1 MTQPTTLQSQFKS
14 LGACQDAI
22 KMAKEYKTLEEAWNA
37 WPRGDHMLW
46 IYRRAK
52 NYDFQLLTLAKGH
65 CANTVRH
72 LMKYKRSTDAV
83 DMAIKFGEGN
93 ATLAEVNAAAAYA
106 AYAADAADYAAY
118 AADAAAYAAYAA
130 ADDAADAY
138 AATYAAYAAAD
149 DAADAYAATYA
160 AYAATYA
167 ADAAN
172 RAEARKK
179 NQQATADICRKYLPL
194 PIL

>member
-1 MTQPTTLQSQFKS
+1 MTQTTTLQSQFES

-22 KMAKEYKTLEEAWNA
+22 EMAKEYKTLEEAWNA

-93 ATLAEVNAAAAYA
+93 ATLAEVNAAAAAAYA
-106 AYAADAADYAAY
+106 AYAAADDAYAAAY
-118 AADAAAYAAYAA
+118 AAYDAAYAAYAA

-138 AATYAAYAAAD
+138 AAAYAAYAAAYA
-149 DAADAYAATYA
+149 AADAYAA
-160 AYAATYA
+160 
-167 ADAAN
+167 N
-172 RAEARKK
+172 RASARKK

>member
-1 MTQPTTLQSQFKS
+1 MTQTTTLQSQFES
-14 LGACQDAI
+14 VGACQDAI

-52 NYDFQLLTLAKGH
+52 N
-65 CANTVRH
+65 
-72 LMKYKRSTDAV
+72 S
-83 DMAIKFGEGN
+83 
-93 ATLAEVNAAAAYA
+93 
-106 AYAADAADYAAY
+106 
-118 AADAAAYAAYAA
+118 
-130 ADDAADAY
+130 ADAY
-138 AATYAAYAAAD
+138 AAA
-149 DAADAYAATYA
+149 
-160 AYAATYA
+160 
-167 ADAAN
+167 